1 MKQNIVIFA
10 SGSGSNALNVCRYFQ
25 NHSTISVSAIF
36 CNNPNAGIIEKIKP
50 FQIPLVLFNK
60 SEFNKEEEFI
70 ESLNR
75 FKPTVIALLGFLWKM
90 PAYLVHYYPHKI
102 VNLHPALLPK
112 FGGKGMYGHYV
123 HEAVKAANETKTGI
137 SIHWVNSQYD
147 EGEIIAQFECEIQK
161 EDSVSN
167 IAEKIHLL
175 EQLHV
180 PSVIENVLKNLS
192 NTE

>member
-90 PAYLVHYYPHKI
+90 PDYLVHYYPHKI

-123 HEAVKAANETKTGI
+123 HEAVKAAKETKTGI

>member
-90 PAYLVHYYPHKI
+90 PDYLVHYYPHKI

-123 HEAVKAANETKTGI
+123 HEAVKAAKETKTGI

-161 EDSVSN
+161 EDSVTN

>member
-90 PAYLVHYYPHKI
+90 PDYLVHYYPHKI

-161 EDSVSN
+161 EDSVTN